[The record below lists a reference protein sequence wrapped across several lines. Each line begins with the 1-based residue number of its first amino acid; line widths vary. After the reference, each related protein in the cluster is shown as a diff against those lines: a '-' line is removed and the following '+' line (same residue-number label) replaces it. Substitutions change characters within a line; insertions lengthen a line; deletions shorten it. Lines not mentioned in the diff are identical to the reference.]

1 MKLHAYTAALALA
14 AMLPAH
20 AALTNDP
27 AAIAGP
33 TQTVDFEAFDGLMT
47 TGPVMVAPSL
57 TFTGDQGSE
66 LGAFIADLGEN
77 GLWGVDNKF
86 AATDFIGELRFTF
99 NDGLVSAGAGA
110 LVNHFALSPL
120 QFALLPLEF
129 SVVISAYGQNNQ
141 IIETHTAMVNTG
153 PDSLNEGLFLGIVRP
168 QADIRSISFKGN
180 GVVIDNL
187 VFTTPVPEPGTY
199 ALLLAGLAAVGFVA
213 RRRRGAN
220 QHSGRYA

>member
-1 MKLHAYTAALALA
+1 MKLHAFSAAITLA

-27 AAIAGP
+27 GAIAGP
-33 TQTVDFEAFDGLMT
+33 TEIVDFEAFDGLLT
-47 TGPVMVAPSL
+47 TGPVLVAPSL

-77 GLWGVDNKF
+77 GLWGAGNKF
-86 AATDFIGELRFTF
+86 AATGFIGELRFTF
-99 NDGLVSAGAGA
+99 SDGLVSAGVGA

-120 QFALLPLEF
+120 LF

-141 IIETHTAMVNTG
+141 IIETHTVMVDTAAN
-153 PDSLNEGLFLGIVRP
+153 SLNQGLFLGIVRP

-180 GVVIDNL
+180 GVVVDNL
-187 VFTTPVPEPGTY
+187 SFTTAVPEPGTY

-213 RRRRGAN
+213 RRRRGSA
-220 QHSGRYA
+220 QQPGRRA

>member
-1 MKLHAYTAALALA
+1 MKLHAFTAALALA
-14 AMLPAH
+14 AVLPAH
-20 AALTNDP
+20 AAVTNDP

-66 LGAFIADLGEN
+66 LGAFIADLGDN
-77 GLWGVDNKF
+77 GLWGAGNKF

-120 QFALLPLEF
+120 PF